1 VSREGE
7 ERDGR
12 EGSTLSQGHRE
23 GVGIVK
29 SQEQFIASS
38 YEGREGGRGIDMSRE
53 QEEKRAQ
60 GGGSLVVK
68 GLAVEV

>member
-38 YEGREGGRGIDMSRE
+38 TKGGREGER
-53 QEEKRAQ
+53 
-60 GGGSLVVK
+60 LT
-68 GLAVEV
+68 